1 MLYDLS
7 MDEGLGLFFDGEVQR
22 LIDSFTYCFKVRIT
36 IFSTVIESMIK
47 GFPVGIPHDLSGFCT
62 LIREKF
68 LPRCLQQDRQMCRRS
83 RHGELV
89 YQCFAGP
96 TEMVMPILV
105 DKALVGYAMIGQFR
119 TRETLP
125 HEIINE
131 WEKAGGRSEHLQSMF
146 LELPFF
152 DKTSMDNMLRL
163 FSMLINF
170 IVTKDYVRFRHPN
183 LVESVNR
190 WLDAHI
196 GEVITLDTIASA
208 IGRSSSS
215 VSHSIKQHLGIS
227 FKELCIHK
235 RVQRFESIIISEPDS
250 PIQEAASRVGY
261 EDPLYFSR
269 VYKKVRR
276 ITPSEFR
283 RSIRNK

>member
-1 MLYDLS
+1 
-7 MDEGLGLFFDGEVQR
+7 MDEGLGLFFDEEVQR
-22 LIDSFTYCFKVRIT
+22 LIDSFVYCFKVRIT
-36 IFSTVIESMIK
+36 IFSTVIESMIV
-47 GFPVGIPHDLSGFCT
+47 GFPVGVPHDLSDFCT
-62 LIREKF
+62 LVREKF
-68 LPRCLQQDRQMCRRS
+68 LSRCLQQDRQRCRRS
-83 RHGELV
+83 SHGELV

-125 HEIINE
+125 QEIVNE
-131 WEKAGGRSEHLQSMF
+131 WEKAGGKGERLQSAF

-170 IVTKDYVRFRHPN
+170 IVTKDYVHFRHPN
-183 LVESVNR
+183 LVENVNH
-190 WLDAHI
+190 WLEDH
-196 GEVITLDTIASA
+196 LDEIIALNDVAAA
-208 IGRSSSS
+208 IGKSPSS
-215 VSHSIKQHLGIS
+215 VSHSIKQHLGVS

-250 PIQEAASRVGY
+250 SIQEASSRVGY

-269 VYKKVRR
+269 VYKKLRHL
-276 ITPSEFR
+276 TPSEFR
-283 RSIRNK
+283 RSIRAK